1 MASLWKSSLSVRCM
15 SPTRLGS
22 SPTCIR
28 RHANSPML
36 QTALGRD
43 STLRTFTKKTGLN
56 SDANPLDSSA
66 VRSAN
71 RSRRST
77 SQPQGQDPQSVKT
90 TVQSQFTKLKNMS
103 PDISAFAK
111 TVAMIHSELPRYLP
125 SYQKLL
131 PQSIRIRVF
140 PATPQL
146 QERESETLQQT
157 DAHIPP
163 TIETES
169 RCAEPENYSETE
181 QKPQRKP
188 GAPLQVS
195 NHSKAI
201 NRETQD
207 FTTAMLETNTSVQTY
222 YNSVAGESATTP
234 FSEVIPG
241 TEQTIVTAKSP
252 KAKNKPTPPV
262 EDTTGWKIS
271 SYLPGRSGQPKPSA
285 EPAKEPAKK
294 RELIAIRSIERR
306 TRELVLSLR
315 SATTS
320 ASKLMRLE
328 EFSNHISKYPNSRN
342 QAIRVGIRYVSV
354 CKIFGI
360 EHISGCPEMILCN
373 IELIVY
379 CEIKTILWCDVKDNV
394 MHLKL

>member
-22 SPTCIR
+22 SPTHVR
-28 RHANSPML
+28 QHANSPLL
-36 QTALGRD
+36 QTARGRD

-71 RSRRST
+71 SSRRST

-111 TVAMIHSELPRYLP
+111 TVAMNHSELPRYLP

-146 QERESETLQQT
+146 QERESEIPQQT
-157 DAHIPP
+157 DANIPP

-169 RCAEPENYSETE
+169 LCAEPENYSETE

-241 TEQTIVTAKSP
+241 TEQTIATTKSS
-252 KAKNKPTPPV
+252 KAKNKSTPPV
-262 EDTTGWKIS
+262 EEDTTGWKIS
-271 SYLPGRSGQPKPSA
+271 SYLPGRSGQQKPSA
-285 EPAKEPAKK
+285 EPAKQPVKK

-342 QAIRVGIRYVSV
+342 QAIRVGIRHVSV
-354 CKIFGI
+354 CVKYLALNIF
-360 EHISGCPEMILCN
+360 
-373 IELIVY
+373 
-379 CEIKTILWCDVKDNV
+379 
-394 MHLKL
+394 